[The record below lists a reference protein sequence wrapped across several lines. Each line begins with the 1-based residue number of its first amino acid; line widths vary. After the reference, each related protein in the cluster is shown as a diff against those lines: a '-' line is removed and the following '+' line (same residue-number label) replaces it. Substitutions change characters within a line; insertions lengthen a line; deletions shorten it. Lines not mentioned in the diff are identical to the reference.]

1 MIVLRINLKVGAN
14 YWKDRFAN
22 NAIQITI
29 YTMKDVG
36 RSLHNANFSILVE
49 MFAQNVMKAILKT
62 STDAYKNDLSVEID

>member
-1 MIVLRINLKVGAN
+1 
-14 YWKDRFAN
+14 
-22 NAIQITI
+22 
-29 YTMKDVG
+29 MKDVG